1 MRFLFLTIFDLQNEI
16 TLHEVTLALL
26 IVGSIG
32 LDDIETPFDKVQN
45 ALGGSTTY
53 ISLAAS
59 YFTGPVSIVGVVGD
73 DFPQEHITMMQDH
86 NIDLEGLQI
95 VKGAKTFRY
104 GCKYHYDLNVRDS
117 LFTDLNVFEKFNPII
132 PEKERKSSFAVLGNI
147 APGLQMNVLDQ
158 LSNPKFIVCDTMNF
172 WIDRSKE
179 ELLKVLKRV
188 NVLII
193 NDSEARLLSKEP
205 NLIKAAHII
214 SKMGPQYLIIKK
226 GEHGALLFGDDTI
239 FSAPAYPMENIFDPT
254 GAGDAFAGGF
264 TGYLRKTMDFSFE
277 NLKRAVVYGSVM
289 ASFCVEKFSTK
300 GLENLSYLEIHNR
313 FLEFREL
320 STFN

>member
-1 MRFLFLTIFDLQNEI
+1 MG
-16 TLHEVTLALL
+16 LL

-32 LDDIETPFDKVQN
+32 LDDIETPFDKIEG

-73 DFPQEHITMMQDH
+73 DFSKDHIKMLEEH
-86 NIDLEGLQI
+86 NIDHEGLQI
-95 VKGAKTFRY
+95 VEGGKTFRY
-104 GCKYHYDLNVRDS
+104 GCRYHYDLNTRDS
-117 LFTDLNVFEKFNPII
+117 LFTNLNVFESFNPII
-132 PEKERKSSFAVLGNI
+132 PDKDKKASFVILGNI
-147 APGLQMNVLDQ
+147 APSLQTSVLDQ
-158 LSNPKFIVCDTMNF
+158 LEKPKFIVCDTMNF
-172 WIDRSKE
+172 WINGALEDLK
-179 ELLKVLKRV
+179 KVLKRV

-205 NLIKAAHII
+205 NLIKAAKII
-214 SKMGPQYLIIKK
+214 SDMGPKFLIIKK
-226 GEHGALLFGDDTI
+226 GEHGALLFGENQV

-264 TGYLRKTMDFSFE
+264 TGFLHKNMEVSFE
-277 NLKRAVVYGSVM
+277 NLKRAVIYGSIM

-300 GLENLSYLEIHNR
+300 GLENLSYLEIKNR
-313 FLEFREL
+313 FIEFREL
-320 STFN
+320 STFD